1 MKTLTIKC
9 DGSLEGLRLLLDVT
23 IYLKEGKKLHLHHL
37 WIKNKP
43 EYYERYIGKVLDFTA
58 MVETYG
64 LEGKARLTN
73 VYIKKYIKKD
83 MTLKGL
89 SYYNYCWNLQH
100 KNAKVVQGSSHDVMG
115 AVAFLKQQHGQIS
128 DNNIPYTSLLK
139 FFKRNLVI

>member
-1 MKTLTIKC
+1 MRKYETKEIQRAELKELVGTGKISCSAKFTKGRKY

-64 LEGKARLTN
+64 LEGKARVTD
-73 VYIKKYIKKD
+73 VYIKKYVRKGIK
-83 MTLKGL
+83 G
-89 SYYNYCWNLQH
+89 
-100 KNAKVVQGSSHDVMG
+100 
-115 AVAFLKQQHGQIS
+115 
-128 DNNIPYTSLLK
+128 
-139 FFKRNLVI
+139 